1 QPSCWRW
8 RIAENTHLAVHASRR
23 SCGGDVHARGRT
35 GPCADDRVVA
45 PGDAGAPSLARG
57 FPPWIRM
64 ESDVETGLEAVWGT
78 SPNTLFAVGVS
89 GTIQHFDGERWVRQ
103 ESGVTSALR
112 DVWGTSSDNVW
123 AVGGLGALM
132 HYDGTAW
139 RL

>member
-1 QPSCWRW
+1 LSTADINPLAGDGALQRT
-8 RIAENTHLAVHASRR
+8 RISRYMPHVARVAAMSMLVAGLAS
-23 SCGGDVHARGRT
+23 
-35 GPCADDRVVA
+35 CADDRVVA

-103 ESGVTSALR
+103 ESGV
-112 DVWGTSSDNVW
+112 
-123 AVGGLGALM
+123 
-132 HYDGTAW
+132 
-139 RL
+139 